1 MGKAQAFQVKVI
13 DTTVVHREL
22 RGASNTEKKS
32 NTLELCSPNLL
43 SRESLVLLAY

>member
-32 NTLELCSPNLL
+32 NTLELCSPIVEL
-43 SRESLVLLAY
+43 

>member
-22 RGASNTEKKS
+22 RGASNTEKRAIPWNS
-32 NTLELCSPNLL
+32 VRPLL